1 MYACSHK
8 LAIICCNSQKELA
21 IIRTVN
27 FVAGVCKAALLS
39 LPASA
44 GQEMITIGKSDL
56 SAIASKSW
64 DKGMQT
70 FFGEEHQDGSHGRS
84 NQVAG
89 KKG

>member
-1 MYACSHK
+1 
-8 LAIICCNSQKELA
+8 LA

-27 FVAGVCKAALLS
+27 FVAGECEAALLS

-44 GQEMITIGKSDL
+44 GQEMMTIRKSDL

-64 DKGMQT
+64 KKGMQT

-84 NQVAG
+84 NHIAG